1 MSEKLEQLAQKVD
14 LVLSRL
20 EQVQAENRT
29 LKLEKDNL
37 KKELLQLRKEHE
49 AVLVQQNDRSEKVRS
64 RLTVILNRLDQLET
78 LSA

>member
-1 MSEKLEQLAQKVD
+1 MSEKLQQLAQKVD

-29 LKLEKDNL
+29 LKFEKDNL

-64 RLTVILNRLDQLET
+64 RLSVILERLDQLET

>member
-49 AVLVQQNDRSEKVRS
+49 ALLVQQNDRSEKVRS
-64 RLTVILNRLDQLET
+64 RLTVILDRLDQLET

>member
-14 LVLSRL
+14 LVLSKL

-29 LKLEKDNL
+29 LKLDKENL

-49 AVLVQQNDRSEKVRS
+49 AVMVQQNDRSEKVRS
-64 RLTVILNRLDQLET
+64 RLSVILERLDQLET